1 MKTETMVIEILKES
15 TKTEID
21 KSVKKLPRP
30 KGISAKKYAGKIKWG
45 EDSLAFQKRVRN
57 EW

>member
-1 MKTETMVIEILKES
+1 MTIEISEKD
-15 TKTEID
+15 TKADI
-21 KSVKKLPRP
+21 KNYVAALPRP

-45 EDSLAFQKRVRN
+45 EDSLEFQKRLRD